1 MSDPSPLKIVFG
13 ADLPSSAFT
22 LATAVAKVNA
32 ELGKSAPNTIFK
44 GDGSDTTASI
54 KSAIETLV
62 DNPSINVNISGLV
75 NSGAG
80 DIAGTVELTL
90 NSETKTTDAFDTI
103 A

>member
-1 MSDPSPLKIVFG
+1 MAHHATDAEI
-13 ADLPSSAFT
+13 

-32 ELGKSAPNTIFK
+32 ELGKPAPNAIFK
-44 GDGSDTTASI
+44 GDGFDTTASI

-62 DNPSINVNISGLV
+62 DNSSINVNISGLV
-75 NSGAG
+75 DSGAG

-90 NSETKTTDAFDTI
+90 NSATKTTDAFDTI